1 MLPGTFTNG
10 AVVRL
15 TSRVTVNGK
24 DRPHAQVDLS
34 AEMRS
39 DLPAQ
44 LVQSSGSFASHG
56 TVWWTVDD
64 EVQERPLTGFR
75 DFGMW
80 RPRKGDRV
88 VVYQGDG
95 TQWWPRFTG
104 LIDET
109 TGALD
114 TGMKSTIVADVDRL
128 TAPFECEA
136 LLQRMP
142 PVQGSTSW
150 RWNGVSPMFL
160 LDAAMRAGGYNTTP
174 ATSGFCALH
183 VPLQTSM
190 LPAVGTS
197 ATLLTGGDHT
207 EGGAVQEN
215 WPAPWGFASANFRAT
230 YQPAYTRLPSE
241 PVAIAMMITEAHAG
255 GGEVAAWYGGAVIRL
270 AVLADRSAVVM
281 ASASG
286 GRDEVCAIP
295 AAKMAGAVRVE
306 VLVRNGSAVVRAD
319 NGAEARG
326 NVPSLGSSR
335 MSRVGAAA
343 APEARVAGV
352 QVYHPGQEWQYLD
365 AELSARII
373 TSTGSPATW
382 GVTNASPRFER
393 QSATTAVEHLADTT
407 LSAVW
412 IDEHGVLT
420 IAPSGALR
428 GTASAQTI
436 TTVDDVL
443 ALAWTDRVLAVAS
456 RVTVAYRHPSLSS
469 GSARSVTVA
478 EGARRTLRTGDI
490 AEDTY
495 GPSTDEDWYGVDAS
509 PQRLPGAV
517 GWSDYNS
524 AIGSYTG
531 VTYYVGD
538 DPATGTAPGTT
549 DISVARTGLAEWTV
563 THQAGTYGAGVTAET
578 ATYPTTQDTGL
589 WQRNLRNPL
598 PVLRAWGRV
607 EWLER
612 ETTQATGAPG
622 PTLTINLGGQAVADT
637 AQRVRD
643 YVAGIIADATPRIT
657 ALEVKPDPRRQRG
670 DIITLASQ
678 NYLGVTLRC
687 LITGID
693 ESMSADGATQ
703 HLSLDVLRVDTG
715 ALTWAE
721 WEQVFPGTLTFEQWQ
736 NRRDPG
742 DTFDDFNTSPLEGA

>member
-1 MLPGTFTNG
+1 MLPGAFTNG

-15 TSRVTVNGK
+15 DSRVTVNGE
-24 DRPHAQVDLS
+24 DRPHVQVDLS
-34 AEMRS
+34 SEMRS
-39 DLPAQ
+39 DLPSQ
-44 LVQSSGSFASHG
+44 MVQSTGIYASSG
-56 TVWWTVDD
+56 TIWWVVDD
-64 EVQERPLTGFR
+64 QVQERPLTGFR

-80 RPRKGDRV
+80 RPRRGDRV

-109 TGALD
+109 TGTLD

-197 ATLLTGGDHT
+197 ATLLTGDDHT
-207 EGGAVQEN
+207 GGGAVQEN
-215 WPAPWGFASANFRAT
+215 WPAPWGFAASNFYAT
-230 YQPAYTRLPSE
+230 YRPAYTRLPSE
-241 PVAIAMMITEAHAG
+241 PVAIGMMVTEAHSG
-255 GGEVAAWYGGAVIRL
+255 PGDVAARYGDGAYRL
-270 AVLADRSAVVM
+270 RLTEDRAAAVLATVDGST
-281 ASASG
+281 S
-286 GRDEVCAIP
+286 EVCRIP
-295 AAKMAGAVRVE
+295 ASQMAGAVRVE

-319 NGAEARG
+319 NGAQAQG
-326 NVPSLGSSR
+326 NVPTLTATP
-335 MSRVGAAA
+335 MSRADVAA
-343 APEARVAGV
+343 APGARIAGV
-352 QVYHPGQEWQYLD
+352 QIYHPGQEWQYLD

-373 TSTGSPATW
+373 TSTGSTATW

-412 IDEHGVLT
+412 IDERGVLT

-428 GTASAQTI
+428 GAASAQTI
-436 TTVDDVL
+436 TTADDVL
-443 ALAWTDRVLAVAS
+443 ALAWTDRILAVAS
-456 RVTVAYRHPSLSS
+456 RVTVAYRHPSLTS

-478 EGARRTLRTGDI
+478 EGTRRVLRTGDI

-495 GPSTDEDWYGVDAS
+495 GPSADEDWYGVDAS

-517 GWSDYNS
+517 GWSEYNS

-549 DISVARTGLAEWTV
+549 DITVARTGLAEWTV

-578 ATYPTTQDTGL
+578 ATYPATQGTGL

-607 EWLER
+607 EWLDR

-622 PTLTINLGGQAVADT
+622 PALTISLGGQATVDT

-678 NYLGVTLRC
+678 NYLGVSLRC

-703 HLSLDVLRVDTG
+703 HLSLDVLGVDTG
-715 ALTWAE
+715 PLTWTE
-721 WEQVFPGTLTFEQWQ
+721 WEQAFPGTLTFEQWR
-736 NRRDPG
+736 NHRDPG
-742 DTFDDFNTSPLEGA
+742 DTFDDFNNSPLKGA